1 MEFILDWHP
10 AIALT
15 FLSSITVLISYLGLK
30 IVRKFYTED
39 VLKQNHEV
47 GGFIFNAFGIIYAVL
62 VAFVVF
68 ATWEEYDNSKKNVEI
83 ESIELADIYHNSKAL
98 PEQYRQQVISLLNTY
113 TESVI
118 NEEWQR
124 MEQGEASERSIE
136 SFNKLW
142 TFFATIDR
150 SLLKNEI
157 AYQETLKHMNDAGES
172 RRMRIF
178 DSTNNIPGIIW
189 VVLLFGAVV
198 TVIYTYFFF
207 AKNMRHQFVMT
218 SALTVLNTL
227 ILYMILLL
235 DNPFLG
241 YMKVDNK
248 PFEYVLQL
256 LKNGM

>member
-1 MEFILDWHP
+1 MDFILNWHP
-10 AIALT
+10 VIAVTLLCAVT
-15 FLSSITVLISYLGLK
+15 ISISYAGLK
-30 IVRKFYTED
+30 LVRKYFTED

-47 GGFIFNAFGIIYAVL
+47 GGFIFNAFGLIYAVL
-62 VAFVVF
+62 IAFVVF
-68 ATWEEYDNSKKNVEI
+68 ATWTEFDNSKKNVDR
-83 ESIELADIYHNSKAL
+83 ESIELSDIYHNSKAL

>member
-1 MEFILDWHP
+1 MDFILNWHP
-10 AIALT
+10 VIAVTLLCAVT
-15 FLSSITVLISYLGLK
+15 ISISYAGLK
-30 IVRKFYTED
+30 LVRKYFTED

-47 GGFIFNAFGIIYAVL
+47 GGFIFNAFGLIYAVL
-62 VAFVVF
+62 IAFVVF
-68 ATWEEYDNSKKNVEI
+68 ATWTEFDNSKKNVDR

>member
-1 MEFILDWHP
+1 MDFILNWHP
-10 AIALT
+10 VIAVTLLCAVT
-15 FLSSITVLISYLGLK
+15 ISISYAGLK
-30 IVRKFYTED
+30 LVRKYFTED

-47 GGFIFNAFGIIYAVL
+47 GGFIFNAFGLIYAVL
-62 VAFVVF
+62 IAFVVF
-68 ATWEEYDNSKKNVEI
+68 ATWTEFDNSKKNVDR
-83 ESIELADIYHNSKAL
+83 ESIELSDIYHNSKAL
-98 PEQYRQQVISLLNTY
+98 PEQYRQQVISLLKTY

-256 LKNGM
+256 LKSGM

>member
-1 MEFILDWHP
+1 MEFILYWHP
-10 AIALT
+10 VIA
-15 FLSSITVLISYLGLK
+15 ITVLCSSTVMLSFAGLK
-30 IVRKFYTED
+30 LVRRYFTED
-39 VLKQNHEV
+39 VLRQNHEV
-47 GGFIFNAFGIIYAVL
+47 GGFIFNAFGLIYAVL
-62 VAFVVF
+62 IAFVVF
-68 ATWEEYDNSKKNVEI
+68 ATWTEFDNSKKNVDK

-98 PEQYRQQVISLLNTY
+98 PEQYRQQVTQLLKAY
-113 TESVI
+113 TESLI
-118 NEEWQR
+118 KDEWQR
-124 MEQGEASERSIE
+124 MEQGEASERSME
-136 SFNKLW
+136 NFNKLW
-142 TFFATIDR
+142 TFFTTIDR

-157 AYQETLKHMNDAGES
+157 AYQETLKHMNDAGEN
-172 RRMRIF
+172 RRMRLF

-241 YMKVDNK
+241 YMRVDYK

-256 LKNGM
+256 LNSGM

>member
-1 MEFILDWHP
+1 MDFILNWHP
-10 AIALT
+10 VIAVTLLCAVT
-15 FLSSITVLISYLGLK
+15 ISISYAGLK
-30 IVRKFYTED
+30 LVRKYFTED

-47 GGFIFNAFGIIYAVL
+47 GGFIFNAFGLIYAVL
-62 VAFVVF
+62 IAFVVF
-68 ATWEEYDNSKKNVEI
+68 ATWTEFDNSKKNVDR

-150 SLLKNEI
+150 SVLKNEI